1 MWRSH
6 FLHSEPRGKDG
17 VGTAGGAAIKFF
29 KCVLPAYQ
37 FEVMRQDGALN
48 SWEDAHISQNCTIG
62 ALAYGFVRN
71 VEQAQQVVLGGT
83 HIYKIWEGDKD

>member
-1 MWRSH
+1 
-6 FLHSEPRGKDG
+6 
-17 VGTAGGAAIKFF
+17 
-29 KCVLPAYQ
+29 
-37 FEVMRQDGALN
+37 MRQDGALN